1 MWDPR
6 ARLAAVLER
15 ITGVLVHREPEA
27 VVVEVGGLGMLVT
40 VTAHTADALP
50 EGEVV
55 TLLTQ
60 LLFVGSQEPQ
70 PRLFG
75 FRHRESRE
83 LFNLLRSV
91 SGIGPSV
98 AMRIVG
104 AQPSP
109 GMVAG
114 SIARGEA
121 KAIKVKGVGPKLTKR
136 IISELRDKVAPL
148 ITSGT
153 PQPVLTASGSLRR
166 PARPAQADPA
176 FEDAYLA
183 LRGMELEANRARSLL
198 EEVREELDE
207 ASAEELIR
215 AVLLRS

>member
-1 MWDPR
+1 MWAPR
-6 ARLAAVLER
+6 ARLLAVLER

-40 VTAHTADALP
+40 VTSHTAESLV
-50 EGEVV
+50 EGETL

-75 FRHRESRE
+75 FRQRESRD
-83 LFNLLRSV
+83 LFNLLRGV
-91 SGIGPSV
+91 TGIGPSV
-98 AMRIVG
+98 AMRLVG

-114 SIARGEA
+114 AIARGEN

-153 PQPVLTASGSLRR
+153 PQPVMTASGSVQRPPRR
-166 PARPAQADPA
+166 PAADPA

-183 LRGMELEANRARSLL
+183 LRGMELDASRARSLL

-207 ASAEELIR
+207 ASTEELIR

>member
-1 MWDPR
+1 MWDPH
-6 ARLAAVLER
+6 ARLAPVLER

-40 VTAHTADALP
+40 VTSHTAESLT
-50 EGEVV
+50 EGETV
-55 TLLTQ
+55 TMLTQ

-75 FRHRESRE
+75 FRHRESRD
-83 LFNLLRSV
+83 LFNLLRGV
-91 SGIGPSV
+91 TGIGPSV
-98 AMRIVG
+98 AMRLVG

-114 SIARGEA
+114 AIARGEA

-153 PQPVLTASGSLRR
+153 PQPVLTASGSVRR
-166 PARPAQADPA
+166 PARRPMADPA
-176 FEDAYLA
+176 LEDAYLA
-183 LRGMELEANRARSLL
+183 LRGMELDASRARSLL

>member
-1 MWDPR
+1 M
-6 ARLAAVLER
+6 LER
-15 ITGVLVHREPEA
+15 ITGVLVHCEPEA
-27 VVVEVGGLGMLVT
+27 VVVEVGGLGLFVT
-40 VTAHTADALP
+40 VTRSTADSLP
-50 EGEVV
+50 AGEPI

-75 FRHRESRE
+75 FRTREERE
-83 LFNLLRSV
+83 LFNLLRGV

-104 AQPSP
+104 AQESP

-114 SIARGEA
+114 AIARGEA

-136 IISELRDKVAPL
+136 VISELRDKVAPL
-148 ITSGT
+148 IGAASA
-153 PQPVLTASGSLRR
+153 PVLTASGSLRR
-166 PARPAQADPA
+166 PAALPSEDAAL
-176 FEDAYLA
+176 EDAYRA
-183 LRGMELEANRARSLL
+183 LRGMERDAGRARTRL
-198 EEVREELDE
+198 EEVRQELSEE